1 MKSTG
6 NNFVNY
12 LSAAAVSLVGEEEE
26 AGLYVV
32 FDALLWA
39 FVFAMAE
46 LVVAGEVLDRNRKV
60 RMWSRWNSVCELAN
74 Q

>member
-1 MKSTG
+1 MKSTD

-12 LSAAAVSLVGEEEE
+12 LSAEAASLAVAEEE

-60 RMWSRWNSVCELAN
+60 RMRSRWNSVCELAN

>member
-26 AGLYVV
+26 AGLNVV

-46 LVVAGEVLDRNRKV
+46 LGESFESWQIISLFILRAD
-60 RMWSRWNSVCELAN
+60 WILY
-74 Q
+74 